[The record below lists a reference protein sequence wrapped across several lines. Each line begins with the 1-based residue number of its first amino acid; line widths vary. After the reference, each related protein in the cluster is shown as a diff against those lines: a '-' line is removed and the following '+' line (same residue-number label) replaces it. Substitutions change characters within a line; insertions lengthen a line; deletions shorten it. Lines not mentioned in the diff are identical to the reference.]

1 MDFLH
6 KELIA
11 RKTSGLPLA
20 PVPELMHLKNN
31 LKSLFRFLL
40 NIMTHLRYVVLCN
53 CMFSVLY
60 VILIKGLFA
69 SPSVCI
75 ISK

>member
-40 NIMTHLRYVVLCN
+40 NIMTHLRYVV
-53 CMFSVLY
+53 FSVLY
-60 VILIKGLFA
+60 AILIKGLFA